1 MDTKNEK
8 NKGKEEEGRNAPK
21 DKISKISDA
30 VLKTAD
36 QILPGLR
43 GLFKKGELSKTF
55 GNRLREIRK
64 EIERKFAKT
73 K

>member
-1 MDTKNEK
+1 MDTKNKK
-8 NKGKEEEGRNAPK
+8 NKEEQEGNAPK
-21 DKISKISDA
+21 DKISQISEA

-36 QILPGLR
+36 KILPGLH

-55 GNRLREIRK
+55 GSRLKEIRK

-73 K
+73 KK